1 MTSICSCNTHVNNV
15 AVGLLAGKM
24 SLPDIRKFYFRF
36 RDDVFHDP
44 RGGVSFDTDALE
56 EALKS
61 VVGTE
66 MRMNDVTFPR

>member
-1 MTSICSCNTHVNNV
+1 
-15 AVGLLAGKM
+15 M